1 MAITFILAFFSG
13 QAVVAEVHFLRT
25 VRLQLCILYTAATF
39 WKFNTSFFDSE
50 TSCGT
55 ILILELVGA
64 YIPLE
69 LSESAI
75 KTIASLAPF
84 ITVAGEGTI
93 SVTMLAAY
101 QCQSRP
107 SATSFRNTAVILG
120 VLFHLSVFLL
130 PVNSAGGF
138 SLECMSRF
146 IVFFDSNEVSRFMER
161 IQKDRQFLLTAMSW
175 TLVVPPIL
183 IVLRFSR
190 TGTQADAGFVATGL
204 LMVFY
209 GLLIHAQPSGAVAT
223 ALPPLPLKTSWL
235 MQISLLITV
244 AYSFMGPILGV
255 QQMGA
260 STMYSNLRYYDA
272 SNHYLVP
279 TSILGPDILFG
290 GGLVQVLAS
299 TSAALNEKLGYIRS
313 SDVFPAH
320 VLNLIDTA
328 RSPTDVPTQFFP
340 YLMSIPYSRVM
351 LMDDY
356 AQSSG
361 EFFPFVLPISAV
373 RDALQQSV
381 KSGEEF
387 VVTLVEAGT
396 SAPHKQVDIFTKQ
409 IVIST
414 DLSCEILEADGN
426 GASDCREDTTARL
439 LLDPPSDNGGF
450 LASVVARL
458 LVPYPSLVGLVEE
471 PCIS

>member
-209 GLLIHAQPSGAVAT
+209 GLLIHAQPSGA
-223 ALPPLPLKTSWL
+223 LPLRCYRYLSR
-235 MQISLLITV
+235 
-244 AYSFMGPILGV
+244 
-255 QQMGA
+255 
-260 STMYSNLRYYDA
+260 LR
-272 SNHYLVP
+272 
-279 TSILGPDILFG
+279 G
-290 GGLVQVLAS
+290 
-299 TSAALNEKLGYIRS
+299 
-313 SDVFPAH
+313 
-320 VLNLIDTA
+320 
-328 RSPTDVPTQFFP
+328 
-340 YLMSIPYSRVM
+340 
-351 LMDDY
+351 
-356 AQSSG
+356 
-361 EFFPFVLPISAV
+361 
-373 RDALQQSV
+373 
-381 KSGEEF
+381 
-387 VVTLVEAGT
+387 
-396 SAPHKQVDIFTKQ
+396 
-409 IVIST
+409 
-414 DLSCEILEADGN
+414 
-426 GASDCREDTTARL
+426 
-439 LLDPPSDNGGF
+439 
-450 LASVVARL
+450 
-458 LVPYPSLVGLVEE
+458 
-471 PCIS
+471 